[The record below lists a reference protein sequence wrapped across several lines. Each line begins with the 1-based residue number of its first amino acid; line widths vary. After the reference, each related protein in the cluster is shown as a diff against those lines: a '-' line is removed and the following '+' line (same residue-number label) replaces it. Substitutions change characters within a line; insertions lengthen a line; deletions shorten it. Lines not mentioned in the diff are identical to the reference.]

1 MAGVSGREL
10 DGAVQNG
17 LFDRFALESVAVIG
31 TVIVLDLYLDVEII
45 ASEIGRASCRE
56 RV

>member
-1 MAGVSGREL
+1 MAGVSGREF

-45 ASEIGRASCRE
+45 ASGR
-56 RV
+56 

>member
-31 TVIVLDLYLDVEII
+31 TVIVLDLYLDVKII
-45 ASEIGRASCRE
+45 ASRR
-56 RV
+56 